1 MKEVVIPVDR
11 CVECGSKANIVFH
24 HLIPESKGGR
34 FTLPVCQ
41 MCHDKIH
48 GVKKPRN
55 ISLSKLTKDGLKR
68 ARRNGVKLG
77 TPNPEKAV
85 AAMVAA
91 NKGARIEFATKVL
104 PVIEE
109 IRSAGVK
116 TLQGI
121 ADCLNRRG
129 IATRNGKSW
138 HPSSVRNV
146 ISLQVV

>member
-41 MCHDKIH
+41 MCHDRIH

-68 ARRNGVKLG
+68 AKRNGVKLG
-77 TPNPEKAV
+77 NPRYKEAIPKAV
-85 AAMVAA
+85 EAWKQLAADRNAGLRKTVVEVM
-91 NKGARIEFATKVL
+91 KKTGLTKL
-104 PVIEE
+104 
-109 IRSAGVK
+109 AD
-116 TLQGI
+116 I
-121 ADCLNRRG
+121 AEALNLRG
-129 IATRNGKSW
+129 IKTPRGCAFSPTHIHRLLKA
-138 HPSSVRNV
+138 V
-146 ISLQVV
+146 